1 MYRRNH
7 WQVVTKTDGK
17 GIPYRRKFFI
27 VAAIILLVFIWGNF
41 WGMPLT
47 RKDSFRFKNK
57 YMSYLAINPM
67 QNFFSTL
74 KERKP
79 NFSKEKAK
87 AVFPLVSQ
95 WMQWPVSDTAFS
107 YKRVIKNTDS
117 VGGSMPNIVLVQL
130 ESFSMYKSS
139 MSGNPLS
146 TTPYLKSLCDSGI
159 FSIVALRHIFLQQEP
174 CLLYLQE
181 FRMHSYLNFLPA
193 YPKRWISILL
203 SMISKAMKNFIFW
216 AAAPVSTI
224 LKAFSR
230 I

>member
-159 FSIVALRHIFLQQEP
+159 FFDRCFTPHFSTARALFAILTGIPDAQLFKFSTRIPEALDQHTIVNDFKGYEKFYFLGGSP
-174 CLLYLQE
+174 S
-181 FRMHSYLNFLPA
+181 FNNFEG
-193 YPKRWISILL
+193 
-203 SMISKAMKNFIFW
+203 
-216 AAAPVSTI
+216 I
-224 LKAFSR
+224 LK